1 MKPNRNTKAD
11 SGTSSKGIAKPLVMR
26 RAIGVLLNGQEL
38 HDGDIVAQHCQMID
52 DYTGKTS
59 VQLNRLLICWNGK
72 SWDVKCIDAMVGYRN
87 NFWGRIPHIDELVGN
102 AIDNADLL
110 RGGCVW
116 QPYA

>member
-1 MKPNRNTKAD
+1 MVTKDEGQSVSPND
-11 SGTSSKGIAKPLVMR
+11 AKPHVMR

-87 NFWGRIPHIDELVGN
+87 NFWGYIPKIDELVGN

-110 RGGCVW
+110 CGGVVW

>member
-1 MKPNRNTKAD
+1 MQTVETT
-11 SGTSSKGIAKPLVMR
+11 TSSPNSTNALVMR
-26 RAIGVLLNGQEL
+26 RATGLFLNGKEL
-38 HDGDIVAQHCQMID
+38 LDGDIVAQHCQMID

-59 VQLNRLLICWNGK
+59 IELNRLLISWNGK
-72 SWDVKCIDAMVGYRN
+72 NWDVKCIDAMVGYRN
-87 NFWGRIPHIDELVGN
+87 NFWGHIPRFDELVGN